1 MHIGPTH
8 GHTRTDAGLLSV
20 VECWMLSQPKCAVA
34 LWPEHKRQSQAAE
47 TQGCF
52 QGNLF
57 CWFLVVDSGS
67 GRRYVKFDVGFAI

>member
-1 MHIGPTH
+1 MALGSTQDHAHQDGCRIV
-8 GHTRTDAGLLSV
+8 V
-20 VECWMLSQPKCAVA
+20 VECWMLSQPKCAFA

-47 TQGCF
+47 TQGSF

-67 GRRYVKFDVGFAI
+67 GRRFVDLV